1 MTTKAIGRLLLYLVA
16 FVCVLLQPTAVSG
29 EPLARSVSA
38 SRQFIVYGN
47 DAPLRRSVTDLA
59 ERVKANLLAL
69 LQVPD
74 QWSVPILVRLD
85 RPQANVPDVPVTKLN
100 FSQTGVGLKIQLDFL
115 FGRDTDPEL
124 LERELIRA
132 LLLEISYR
140 RLPSLPA
147 GLPYVSAP
155 DWLVEGILAAR
166 NQTTSRAD
174 ALDALAL
181 RPARLRDFLMQ
192 KPALLDSQ
200 SRKLYSAGAWAL
212 IQIISQ
218 RADGRTQLFRYIA
231 DLPNASADPVAEF
244 QAHFPGFGKSA
255 DEMEQSWSGL
265 VQRMAGEQQFVLE
278 TFSSTVSQ
286 LDELRKIKIATDA
299 AGKNPLTLE
308 QTIAATRPKIDVTAA
323 GELAQH
329 FAVLAARAHP
339 LLHSIIIDYQLA
351 AQAAARKKTRGWSKR
366 LFQASTLND
375 EICARIREV
384 EDFMN
389 WFEATQATSPSGDF
403 QDYLRAAQND
413 PGAVRRRDALSIYL
427 DAMELQLQ

>member
-1 MTTKAIGRLLLYLVA
+1 
-16 FVCVLLQPTAVSG
+16 
-29 EPLARSVSA
+29 
-38 SRQFIVYGN
+38 
-47 DAPLRRSVTDLA
+47 
-59 ERVKANLLAL
+59 
-69 LQVPD
+69 
-74 QWSVPILVRLD
+74 
-85 RPQANVPDVPVTKLN
+85 
-100 FSQTGVGLKIQLDFL
+100 
-115 FGRDTDPEL
+115 
-124 LERELIRA
+124 
-132 LLLEISYR
+132 
-140 RLPSLPA
+140 
-147 GLPYVSAP
+147 
-155 DWLVEGILAAR
+155 
-166 NQTTSRAD
+166 
-174 ALDALAL
+174 
-181 RPARLRDFLMQ
+181 
-192 KPALLDSQ
+192 
-200 SRKLYSAGAWAL
+200 
-212 IQIISQ
+212 
-218 RADGRTQLFRYIA
+218 LFRYIA